1 MKNKKNLEEVS
12 PFVFTPQLDPKKTF
26 QNFIEGEN
34 NKLARTVGLSI
45 AENPGQTTSNPYLV
59 FGSPGCGKTH
69 LINAIG
75 ISCAEKDPQ
84 KQVMYVSAREFQR
97 QFTYSVRKNL
107 MDDLINY
114 YQSIDVL
121 VVDDIQEWVNAPKT
135 LESFFQIFNHLIH
148 CDKQVILASNRP
160 PVDLQGMDE
169 SIVKCFACGL
179 VAEIEKP
186 DLQLC
191 INILNAKWKQNGLEI
206 PAEVSEIVAKAVN
219 GSVCGLEG
227 IANSLVACAKVNN
240 SCIDIELAKRVISHF
255 VKLD

>member
-97 QFTYSVRKNL
+97 QFTYSVRKHL
-107 MDDLINY
+107 MDDLI
-114 YQSIDVL
+114 SDVAYSPSGDTIA
-121 VVDDIQEWVNAPKT
+121 VAMGDKGIQMLDAKT
-135 LESFFQIFNHLIH
+135 GN
-148 CDKQVILASNRP
+148 ILAPTTSPSFDPNVRNIKNI
-160 PVDLQGMDE
+160 
-169 SIVKCFACGL
+169 IVTFPYKSYIFF
-179 VAEIEKP
+179 IIFK
-186 DLQLC
+186 
-191 INILNAKWKQNGLEI
+191 
-206 PAEVSEIVAKAVN
+206 
-219 GSVCGLEG
+219 
-227 IANSLVACAKVNN
+227 
-240 SCIDIELAKRVISHF
+240 F
-255 VKLD
+255 